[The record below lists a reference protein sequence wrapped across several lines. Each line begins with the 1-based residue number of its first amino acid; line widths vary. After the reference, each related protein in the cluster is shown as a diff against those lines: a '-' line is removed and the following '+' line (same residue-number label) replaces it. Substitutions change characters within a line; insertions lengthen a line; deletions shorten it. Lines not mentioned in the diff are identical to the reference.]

1 MSGQHARLSFVKI
14 YKILKD
20 KESPSSPQFK
30 EMQTSFLPKMKTKQ
44 KPNKS
49 NKQTI
54 APLTAFRPSSPNS
67 LLSEFIYEFINLFI
81 ISPPLREMALA
92 NNFLFRIWL
101 LKLKLQQRFFIVFEI
116 FLL

>member
-30 EMQTSFLPKMKTKQ
+30 GMQTSFLPKMKTKQ

-81 ISPPLREMALA
+81 FSPPLREMALA
-92 NNFLFRIWL
+92 KQFSFSYIAS
-101 LKLKLQQRFFIVFEI
+101 KT
-116 FLL
+116 

>member
-1 MSGQHARLSFVKI
+1 MSGQDARLSFVKI

-49 NKQTI
+49 NQ
-54 APLTAFRPSSPNS
+54 
-67 LLSEFIYEFINLFI
+67 
-81 ISPPLREMALA
+81 
-92 NNFLFRIWL
+92 
-101 LKLKLQQRFFIVFEI
+101 
-116 FLL
+116 

>member
-1 MSGQHARLSFVKI
+1 MSGQHAPLSFVKI

-30 EMQTSFLPKMKTKQ
+30 EMQTSFCQKKKTKQ

-49 NKQTI
+49 NKQII

-67 LLSEFIYEFINLFI
+67 LLGEFIYEFIDLFI

-92 NNFLFRIWL
+92 KQFSFSYMGS
-101 LKLKLQQRFFIVFEI
+101 KT
-116 FLL
+116 